1 MKNIIKK
8 AALLLFIG
16 LGATSCHKPENPI
29 VEEQPTNTPNI
40 KYEFKTIDSIPIE
53 IEISYMGILNEP
65 NNERIV
71 TTPWSKEMYIEE
83 EINYIYLMCSATENY
98 WNKTRIIGSIYDGG
112 KLGATDTTPFIHTNT
127 IYLNYYRH

>member
-40 KYEFKTIDSIPIE
+40 RYELKTIDSIPIE

-65 NNERIV
+65 NNERII
-71 TTPWSKEMYIEE
+71 TTPWSKEVFIEE
-83 EINYIYLMCSATENY
+83 EINYIYLMGNTTENY
-98 WNKTRIIGSIYDGG
+98 WNKTRIIGNIYESG
-112 KLGATDTTPFIHTNT
+112 KLVATDTTPLIISNS
-127 IYLNYYRH
+127 IYLNYYRN

>member
-16 LGATSCHKPENPI
+16 LSATSCHKPENPI

-40 KYEFKTIDSIPIE
+40 RYEFKTIDSIPVDLY
-53 IEISYMGILNEP
+53 ISYTGILTEND
-65 NNERIV
+65 NNRII
-71 TTPWSKEMYIEE
+71 TTPWTKE
-83 EINYIYLMCSATENY
+83 IYLDDEIELIYLIGTAEENS
-98 WNKTRIIGSIYDGG
+98 WNKTRIIGNIFDGG
-112 KLGATDTTPFIHTNT
+112 KLVATDTTTYTNS